1 VTGRRFP
8 VPVERDSAAGADL
21 PSAPA
26 VAHRVI
32 DAVWRLE
39 SARIVG
45 GLVRLVGDL
54 GVAEELSQDAL
65 VAALEQWPTEGI
77 PINPGGWLM
86 STAKHRAIDRLRR
99 SQTLQRKVEQLS
111 SEARLIQEAAMFGD
125 DEFAGVLDRGGV
137 DDDVLRLVFIACHP
151 VLPPEARTALTLRLI
166 AGLTTAEIA
175 RAFLTSEST
184 IAQRIVRAK
193 QTLTAARVPFDVP
206 ASDQRPARL
215 ASVLEVL
222 YLIFNEGYT
231 ATTGDDWMR
240 PDLAAEA
247 LRLGRMLAELADR
260 EAEVHGPGS
269 ADGNPCIPATRPAR
283 CSRRPDPAPGTEL
296 RTMGPTPHCPRIH
309 RPATR
314 ATPRTPTRA
323 LRPPGRHRGL
333 PRPRAHLR
341 GHRLAQHRYPL
352 RRTAQRHPDPSDRAQ
367 PRRGRRH
374 VRRARSRPADR

>member
-8 VPVERDSAAGADL
+8 VPVERDSAAGTDL

-39 SARIVG
+39 SARIIG

-125 DEFAGVLDRGGV
+125 DEFAGVLDQGGV

-260 EAEVHGPGS
+260 EAEVHGLV
-269 ADGNPCIPATRPAR
+269 ALMEIHA
-283 CSRRPDPAPGTEL
+283 SRL
-296 RTMGPTPHCPRIH
+296 
-309 RPATR
+309 
-314 ATPRTPTRA
+314 
-323 LRPPGRHRGL
+323 
-333 PRPRAHLR
+333 
-341 GHRLAQHRYPL
+341 
-352 RRTAQRHPDPSDRAQ
+352 
-367 PRRGRRH
+367 
-374 VRRARSRPADR
+374 RARLDAAGDPIPLLEQN